1 MMKQL
6 ALVLTVIAAAA
17 NAQTTSDATQ
27 SSDAPVTMHSQSIEV
42 MLDLVF
48 RDKRGRLVRD
58 IKREEVKVLDE
69 GQLVDFASFR
79 LVGGGEAESSAKTGG
94 SGATSSLPDPL
105 REIRL
110 VSLLFEPMSLD
121 PGRLA
126 REAALD
132 LVKEAAGRNV
142 YFSVMVVRGK
152 LRVLQPFTNDADLL
166 KKAIDSVTGTTKNGT
181 RTDFAAAEAKLASIG
196 GSLGQGGQFMQGDT
210 SALVPPN
217 PGPGT
222 NMAGYGAARTELALA
237 QVLLTT
243 INASEAIAREMQARP
258 SVAALLALAREQGS
272 LPGRKTIVY
281 FSEGLQLTQSVQDQF
296 DAVIS
301 ASNRSN
307 VSIYCV
313 DATGLNATARNQQ
326 TATLIARSTQNN
338 VNQLSG
344 SSGGAVTTD
353 QIKGVDTML
362 MGLSSNYQSPLN
374 QLARKTGGFLIT
386 DSNDLRKPMGK
397 IAEDISTWY
406 EVSYAPKIDNF
417 DGHFRKVTVEVT
429 RPRVVVQGRS
439 GYFALPPAVNKV
451 ANPHEA
457 VLLKILSTQ
466 PLPRDLQYETN
477 ALRMRRDGN
486 DQIGTVVFSIP
497 TAGLQLEK
505 GASPGVLSAKI
516 SAMVAAYDGS
526 GKLVQKLFRDNDLEI
541 PEERADAFRKQSV
554 SLNTPFRLG
563 PGKYNVD
570 TLVMDRNSTHT
581 GHTRTVLQI
590 PASEGG
596 PGLSQ
601 MVLVRRFEP
610 APGVAIQD
618 PLRFQDTRIVPEST
632 GVVPAGS
639 PAAVFFN
646 IFPVTSGKQEAS
658 SLEIEIKRDG
668 EDLGRF
674 PMTLPADLGASPN
687 MAYVSSLPEK
697 SLTPGDYE
705 MRAIFKQAG
714 KEATETIRF
723 LVDGEKS
730 SPALVAATT
739 RALPASAVETPL
751 KLLVSPEPILTA
763 STAPGS
769 AEQAQ
774 VLEAAKAYALNYGA
788 MLPNFICLQLTHRY
802 TDPTGRE
809 DWKPKDSLLE
819 QLRYRD
825 GHEDYSTLQI
835 NGKPS
840 KLGSDELKGV
850 TSSGEFGGLLK
861 GLFAPESQTKFDW
874 KGWAGENAQ
883 RQMVFTFAVPKATSF
898 YRLRDRAGSKGV
910 CTPGLHGLI
919 YLDEST
925 GRARRISVA
934 LDDIPRDFPVQE
946 SKLDVEFDNVRIGS
960 EDFLLPSTATVRV
973 RRGKR
978 LLTRN
983 EIRFREY
990 RLYKTESS
998 IQFDPVQ

>member
-1 MMKQL
+1 MMKRL
-6 ALVLTVIAAAA
+6 ALVLAAVLAAAD
-17 NAQTTSDATQ
+17 AQTTPDATQ
-27 SSDAPVTMHSQSIEV
+27 SADASVTMRSQSTEV

-48 RDKRGRLVRD
+48 RDKKGRLIRD
-58 IKREEVKVLDE
+58 IKREEIKVLDD
-69 GQLVDFASFR
+69 GQLVDLVSFR
-79 LVGGGEAESSAKTGG
+79 LVNGGDAESAATAGG
-94 SGATSSLPDPL
+94 AAEPGSPPDPL

-132 LVKEAAGRNV
+132 LIKEAAGRNV
-142 YFSVMVVRGK
+142 YFSVMVVRGR
-152 LRVLQPFTNDADLL
+152 LRVVQPFTNNPDLL
-166 KKAIDSVTGTTKNGT
+166 KKAVDSVTGIARNGN
-181 RTDFAAAEAKLASIG
+181 RSDAAAAESKLLSTG
-196 GSLGQGGQFMQGDT
+196 GSLGQSGQFMHGDT
-210 SALVPPN
+210 SALNTPP
-217 PGPGT
+217 PGPGGST
-222 NMAGYGAARTELALA
+222 AGFGGAQTEQALA
-237 QVLLTT
+237 RVLLTT
-243 INASEAIAREMQARP
+243 ITASEAIAREMQTRP

-281 FSEGLQLTQSVQDQF
+281 FSEGLQLTQSAQDQF
-296 DAVIS
+296 DAIIS

-326 TATLIARSTQNN
+326 TATLVARSTQMAI
-338 VNQLSG
+338 NQLSG
-344 SSGGAVTTD
+344 ASGGAVTTD

-386 DSNDLRKPMGK
+386 DSNDLRKPIGK
-397 IAEDISTWY
+397 IAEDISSWY
-406 EVSYAPKIDNF
+406 EVSYSPKIENF
-417 DGHFRKVTVEVT
+417 DGHFRKVTVQVT
-429 RPRVVVQGRS
+429 RPHVVVQGRS

-497 TAGLQLEK
+497 ATGLQLEK

-632 GVVPAGS
+632 GVVLAGS

-714 KEATETIRF
+714 KEATASIRF
-723 LVDGEKS
+723 HVEGDKS
-730 SPALVAATT
+730 GPALLATT
-739 RALPASAVETPL
+739 TKSLPPIDAPA
-751 KLLVSPEPILTA
+751 KLLVSPEPVLTA
-763 STAPGS
+763 STAPS
-769 AEQAQ
+769 AAEQARL
-774 VLEAAKAYALNYGA
+774 LEAAKAYALNYGA
-788 MLPNFICLQLTHRY
+788 MLPNFLCLQLTHRY
-802 TDPTGRE
+802 TAPTGRE
-809 DWKPKDSLLE
+809 DWKPKDSLVE

-825 GHEDYSTLQI
+825 GREDYSTLQI

-840 KLGSDELKGV
+840 KLGSDEIKGI

-874 KGWAGENAQ
+874 KGWAGENEQ
-883 RQMVFTFAVPKATSF
+883 RQVVFTYVVPKATSF
-898 YRLRDRAGSKGV
+898 YRLRDRAGTKGV

-925 GRARRISVA
+925 GRVRRIAVA
-934 LDDIPRDFPVQE
+934 LDEIPRDFPVQE
-946 SKLDVEFDNVRIGS
+946 SALDVEFDNVRIGS

-998 IQFDPVQ
+998 IQFDPVE